1 MHLSV
6 IIKNNCTHSSPSNC
20 TIIVKI
26 ALGFALCNYLTV
38 THTIIL

>member
-1 MHLSV
+1 MA
-6 IIKNNCTHSSPSNC
+6 SPDVLQSEKPFEELVFI
-20 TIIVKI
+20 TVKI